1 MINTIKQ
8 YDWKKYNY
16 SLLVAVLFL
25 CSLSAFAVKMAGG
38 EEHGMSYMKG
48 QLVGTFLGLVI
59 VAALSVIDYHFICK
73 FAAIY
78 YVFGV
83 LLTAATH
90 SSIGTNNDTDARRW
104 IKVGSITFQP
114 TELMKIVLIL
124 SLAALFAKL
133 RHRMEKVSTLVIVVA
148 VTGIP
153 ALVIMSQPDLSSS
166 LVTVFIMLVLI
177 FVSGLSYK
185 ILAPVIV
192 MGIPLGV
199 VLFWYIQQPYNVLL
213 KHYQYKRIM
222 AWLHPETDVKGT
234 INYQQNRSI
243 RAIAS
248 GGLYGKFLQ
257 DGGTK
262 GASRAYHSVGV
273 NESDFIWSVIGEEFG
288 FLGCCLILLVF
299 AFIIFKCF
307 LVAKNSQDYLGKLIA
322 AGVAA
327 MFMFQVFT
335 NISVV
340 TLMFPNTGLPLPFI
354 SNGLSSMLSSMIAIG
369 LIMNVSIQ
377 PGKTSKGGFSMRNIY
392 GNDPVSS
399 IDLDMDLE
407 L

>member
-1 MINTIKQ
+1 
-8 YDWKKYNY
+8 
-16 SLLVAVLFL
+16 
-25 CSLSAFAVKMAGG
+25 
-38 EEHGMSYMKG
+38 
-48 QLVGTFLGLVI
+48 
-59 VAALSVIDYHFICK
+59 
-73 FAAIY
+73 
-78 YVFGV
+78 
-83 LLTAATH
+83 
-90 SSIGTNNDTDARRW
+90 
-104 IKVGSITFQP
+104 
-114 TELMKIVLIL
+114 
-124 SLAALFAKL
+124 
-133 RHRMEKVSTLVIVVA
+133 
-148 VTGIP
+148 
-153 ALVIMSQPDLSSS
+153 
-166 LVTVFIMLVLI
+166 
-177 FVSGLSYK
+177 
-185 ILAPVIV
+185 
-192 MGIPLGV
+192 
-199 VLFWYIQQPYNVLL
+199 
-213 KHYQYKRIM
+213 M

>member
-25 CSLSAFAVKMAGG
+25 CALSAFAVKMAGG
-38 EEHGMSYMKG
+38 EEHGMSYMKS

-90 SSIGTNNDTDARRW
+90 SPIGTNNDTDARRW

-153 ALVIMSQPDLSSS
+153 VPEIHAIKSVFGNDRLHLRREIGDL
-166 LVTVFIMLVLI
+166 
-177 FVSGLSYK
+177 
-185 ILAPVIV
+185 
-192 MGIPLGV
+192 
-199 VLFWYIQQPYNVLL
+199 
-213 KHYQYKRIM
+213 R
-222 AWLHPETDVKGT
+222 
-234 INYQQNRSI
+234 
-243 RAIAS
+243 
-248 GGLYGKFLQ
+248 
-257 DGGTK
+257 
-262 GASRAYHSVGV
+262 
-273 NESDFIWSVIGEEFG
+273 IGEVAESQSLAAAFDADAD
-288 FLGCCLILLVF
+288 LAALILQRTD
-299 AFIIFKCF
+299 I
-307 LVAKNSQDYLGKLIA
+307 LGRMAEDIA
-322 AGVAA
+322 HVGT
-327 MFMFQVFT
+327 Q
-335 NISVV
+335 
-340 TLMFPNTGLPLPFI
+340 
-354 SNGLSSMLSSMIAIG
+354 
-369 LIMNVSIQ
+369 IQ
-377 PGKTSKGGFSMRNIY
+377 
-392 GNDPVSS
+392 
-399 IDLDMDLE
+399 
-407 L
+407 